1 VFDEVKNCQRSA
13 SARST
18 LAVSFKQCASGALQ
32 SAGYRQ
38 SLEARVVGYG
48 NPQAAWLVV
57 L

>member
-18 LAVSFKQCASGALQ
+18 LAVSFKQCAGALQ